1 MENFIFSLNA
11 TVPVFLVMVL
21 GYLLYRKKML
31 TAEFVKVC
39 NSLNFKVTLPVLLF
53 KDISRASIQEEWDTK
68 MVLFCAGVTVVSI
81 ALIWVLAKKLVKD
94 RTITGALVQA
104 SFRSSAAVLGVAF
117 IQNIYGDAGMAPIMI
132 IGCVP
137 LYNIFSVIILT
148 FEGNGDSS
156 SQNSKIKDSLTEIL
170 KNPIILAIVIGL
182 IVSLTKL
189 KFPAI
194 VDKTVDSVAAI
205 ATPLALLAMGAGFEG
220 KKAMAKIKPT
230 IAGAFIKLIALP
242 MVFVPLAA
250 AMGFRYEKMMAILI
264 MLAGPTTVSS
274 YIMAQNMDNDGVL
287 TSSIVAAT
295 TLLSSVTLTGWIF
308 LSKSLGWI

>member
-1 MENFIFSLNA
+1 
-11 TVPVFLVMVL
+11 
-21 GYLLYRKKML
+21 ML

-81 ALIWVLAKKLVKD
+81 VLIWVLAKKLVKD

-148 FEGNGDSS
+148 FEGNGDS
-156 SQNSKIKDSLTEIL
+156 
-170 KNPIILAIVIGL
+170 
-182 IVSLTKL
+182 VSYTHLDVYKRQ
-189 KFPAI
+189 
-194 VDKTVDSVAAI
+194 
-205 ATPLALLAMGAGFEG
+205 ALEG
-220 KKAMAKIKPT
+220 
-230 IAGAFIKLIALP
+230 
-242 MVFVPLAA
+242 
-250 AMGFRYEKMMAILI
+250 
-264 MLAGPTTVSS
+264 
-274 YIMAQNMDNDGVL
+274 
-287 TSSIVAAT
+287 
-295 TLLSSVTLTGWIF
+295 
-308 LSKSLGWI
+308 

>member
-1 MENFIFSLNA
+1 
-11 TVPVFLVMVL
+11 
-21 GYLLYRKKML
+21 ML
-31 TAEFVKVC
+31 TAEFVKAC

-53 KDISRASIQEEWDTK
+53 KDISRASIQQQWNTK
-68 MVLFCAGVTVVSI
+68 LVLFCAGATVISI
-81 ALIWVLAKKLVKD
+81 VLIWILVRLLVKD

-148 FEGNGDSS
+148 FESNGTFSN
-156 SQNSKIKDSLTEIL
+156 QNSKIKDSLTGIL
-170 KNPIILAIVIGL
+170 KNPIIISIAIGL
-182 IVSLTKL
+182 IVSLSHL
-189 KFPAI
+189 HFPPI
-194 VDKTVDSVAAI
+194 VDKTVDSIANL

-220 KKAMAKIKPT
+220 KKALAKIKPT
-230 IAGAFIKLIALP
+230 IAGTLVKLLVLPGVFLPIAAF
-242 MVFVPLAA
+242 
-250 AMGFRYEKMMAILI
+250 MGFRDAEMMAILI
-264 MLAGPTTVSS
+264 MLAGPTTVSC

-295 TLLSSVTLTGWIF
+295 TLLSAVTLTGWIF